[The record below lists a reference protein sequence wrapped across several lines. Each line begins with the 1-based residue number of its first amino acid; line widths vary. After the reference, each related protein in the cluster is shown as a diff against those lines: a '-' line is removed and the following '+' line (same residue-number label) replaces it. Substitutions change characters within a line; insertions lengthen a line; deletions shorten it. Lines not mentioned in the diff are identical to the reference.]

1 MANKNFTFV
10 DGFSSNSVSTLGD
23 NSTLPSEKE
32 RVVREINLLK
42 NKTILINLFPGL
54 RSSLGNNNILNSDIY
69 KEDINFKNKVAFVDS
84 KRNDTNKT
92 IRTSLNPSVLT
103 KTYGLNCTF
112 EDVEKIKSKPFND
125 VTIDTKSN
133 LKFNDFKNYTMLVDD
148 HGLNT
153 FNGSISVFN
162 RKEEAL
168 RLLLT
173 EKNTKGISASL
184 VTTGES
190 MENFNVT
197 ISNSLRCTKNSNG
210 ISIDESQINTFF
222 DMPNENTTKPFEL
235 TTNYKNELRFVNK
248 SVYLVKVFGGNDN
261 KTIKSLFPTPNYYD
275 IKQNTIRPFKDV
287 EFDESDVNFNNMYSK
302 YRYFPS
308 HGTSLDRSVESSVT
322 SIAYRGEKD

>member
-1 MANKNFTFV
+1 MVNNKNFTFI
-10 DGFSSNSVSTLGD
+10 DGFSSNSALTLGD
-23 NSTLPSEKE
+23 NSILPSEKE
-32 RVVREINLLK
+32 RVIREINLFI

-54 RSSLGNNNILNSDIY
+54 RSSLGNNNILNSNVY

-84 KRNDTNKT
+84 KRKNTNKT
-92 IRTSLNPSVLT
+92 IGTNLNPSVLT
-103 KTYGLNCTF
+103 KTYGLSCTF
-112 EDVEKIKSKPFND
+112 EDIEKIKSKPFND
-125 VTIDTKSN
+125 VTIDTNSN

-184 VTTGES
+184 VSTGES

-197 ISNSLRCTKNSNG
+197 IANSLRCTKNSNG
-210 ISIDESQINTFF
+210 IAIDESQINTFF

-235 TTNYKNELRFVNK
+235 TTNYKNELRRHE
-248 SVYLVKVFGGNDN
+248 
-261 KTIKSLFPTPNYYD
+261 
-275 IKQNTIRPFKDV
+275 KQ
-287 EFDESDVNFNNMYSK
+287 
-302 YRYFPS
+302 
-308 HGTSLDRSVESSVT
+308 
-322 SIAYRGEKD
+322 